1 MPKLIFTAVIFMQT
15 NTLCSTYIIFGGF
28 PGGSVVKNLPASVV
42 DTRDTGSISGSG
54 RYPAVGS
61 GNPL

>member
-1 MPKLIFTAVIFMQT
+1 MTQESHVYIDLIRNAHTGASQVA
-15 NTLCSTYIIFGGF
+15 
-28 PGGSVVKNLPASVV
+28 SVVKNLPASVV